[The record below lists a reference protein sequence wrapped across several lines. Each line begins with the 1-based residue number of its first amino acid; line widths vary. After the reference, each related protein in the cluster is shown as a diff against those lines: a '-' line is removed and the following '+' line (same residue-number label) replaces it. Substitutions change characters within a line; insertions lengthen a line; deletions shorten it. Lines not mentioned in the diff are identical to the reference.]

1 MGDGNMIRVLIV
13 DDHEMVRIGVSAYLS
28 AQQDMTVVGEASNG
42 AEAIEKALELK
53 PDIILMDNVMPV
65 LTGAE
70 ATAQILQK
78 WPTAK
83 IMMVTSFLDDDKVY
97 PALEAGAVSYI
108 LKTSNAKQIAEAIRK
123 TMNGETVLEPEV
135 TTKMMSRMRSN
146 SSSPLYEQLT
156 EREMEV
162 LLLVAQG
169 KTNQDIADELFIALK
184 TVKTHVSNIL
194 AKLDVQDRTQAV
206 VYAFQNGLVK

>member
-1 MGDGNMIRVLIV
+1 MIRVLIV

-146 SSSPLYEQLT
+146 ASSPLYEQLT